1 MQFNIQLKDS
11 EFSGV
16 CERLL
21 RNHILLE
28 SVESTGIKVFQ
39 YLGTEAEKT
48 LKPSCSCFSSIFE
61 MCMHMYDC
69 EQWMEGSCWC
79 VAGSSRGGVPLK
91 QVYAKSST
99 L

>member
-1 MQFNIQLKDS
+1 MQLKDI
-11 EFSGV
+11 EFSEV

-21 RNHILLE
+21 RNYILLE
-28 SVESTGIKVFQ
+28 SLRAGIKVFQ
-39 YLGTEAEKT
+39 YLGIEAEKT

-79 VAGSSRGGVPLK
+79 VAGSSHGVVPLK

>member
-1 MQFNIQLKDS
+1 MQLKDS

-16 CERLL
+16 CEGLL
-21 RNHILLE
+21 RNYILLE
-28 SVESTGIKVFQ
+28 SLESAGIKVFQ
-39 YLGTEAEKT
+39 YLGTETENT

-61 MCMHMYDC
+61 MYMHMYDC

-79 VAGSSRGGVPLK
+79 VAGNSRGVVPLK